1 MQLYQSIIFLLLA
14 FSCLVAVTS
23 GARRDDEDISERA
36 LKDLQ
41 TGMAGLKEA
50 TQNPALLA
58 QLMRDLQDP
67 ELMAEAKK
75 MMDNPQ
81 FQKQMKEMSNTK
93 EFKDSTKASVDM
105 LNDPGKAAAMEAKIE
120 HMMKVGNDQLKN
132 AAGNVMEDAMAAMG
146 NPEVMAEM
154 SKMIKDPNFQQ
165 QLSEMAKDPSFKS
178 YIDAMKD
185 MMKDPEKKK
194 RMEMIGDSM
203 RTSL

>member
-1 MQLYQSIIFLLLA
+1 MQLFQSIFFLLLV
-14 FSCLVAVTS
+14 FSCLFALAS
-23 GARRDDEDISERA
+23 GARKDDEDASSQA

-50 TQNPALLA
+50 TNNPAVLA

-81 FQKQMKEMSNTK
+81 FQKQMKEMGNTK
-93 EFKDSTKASVDM
+93 EFKDSIKSSVDM
-105 LNDPGKAAAMEAKIE
+105 LNDPAKAAAMEAKME
-120 HMMKVGNDQLKN
+120 HMMKVGNDQLKKG
-132 AAGNVMEDAMAAMG
+132 AGSVMDDAMAAMG

-165 QLSEMAKDPSFKS
+165 QLNDMAKDPSFKS
-178 YIDAMKD
+178 YIDAMQD
-185 MMKDPEKKK
+185 MMKDPEKRKK
-194 RMEMIGDSM
+194 MEMIGNAMKSE
-203 RTSL
+203 L